1 MAEDHE
7 RLTCEAAS
15 LVKEGVKVDN
25 PDLCL
30 TAAEE
35 LAAQDADLFAPDGS
49 LAPESEVEELCAVSR
64 QVVYPKP
71 PAVQEQQ
78 IEQLIAATNN
88 GAVDFLAVRE
98 TGDRRRRGE
107 E

>member
-15 LVKEGVKVDN
+15 LVKEGVKVEN

-30 TAAEE
+30 TAAGE
-35 LAAQDADLFAPDGS
+35 LAAQDADLVAPDGTP
-49 LAPESEVEELCAVSR
+49 APESEIEELCVVPR

-78 IEQLIAATNN
+78 IEQLITATNN
-88 GAVDFLAVRE
+88 GPVSFLTVKEKAE
-98 TGDRRRRGE
+98 RRWQG
-107 E
+107 